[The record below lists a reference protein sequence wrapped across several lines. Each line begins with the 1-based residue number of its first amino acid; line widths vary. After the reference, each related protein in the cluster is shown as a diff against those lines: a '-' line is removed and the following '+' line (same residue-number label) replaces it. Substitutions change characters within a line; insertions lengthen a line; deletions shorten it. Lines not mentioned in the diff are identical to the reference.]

1 MTVVRLELII
11 IFAFLRHWSPSFY
24 LLLSINR
31 CCAMYTVQMDFV
43 NRNSELFYLTTT
55 TNHNNNHHLRASV
68 TMNWYQRYYGSKC
81 IRRLNVLWGAMDDLE
96 KKLITILLSMTL
108 YRRWEFWILR
118 ELTPKNMIVKFKWW
132 PLYFFHWS
140 HWFSIP
146 IHNENYQV
154 LNT

>member
-1 MTVVRLELII
+1 MWRKTGTLVIIFSVSTALVTVFISSPFNKQMLCYAYCSNEQIRTLLSYHHHQPQQQPPSSGFSDDELI
-11 IFAFLRHWSPSFY
+11 PT
-24 LLLSINR
+24 LL
-31 CCAMYTVQMDFV
+31 
-43 NRNSELFYLTTT
+43 
-55 TNHNNNHHLRASV
+55 
-68 TMNWYQRYYGSKC
+68 YGSKC

-108 YRRWEFWILR
+108 YRKWEFWILR
-118 ELTPKNMIVKFKWW
+118 ELTPKNIIVKFKWW